1 MKRNDNEIPKTM
13 KTSRTV
19 FFIAVSGDPDQAEGW
34 TTYGE
39 TDAEAVKT
47 LRDYLKTQMKYRK
60 NGLTWVRSQVQT
72 PTDKEKNL
80 PAFTQIQ

>member
-1 MKRNDNEIPKTM
+1 M
-13 KTSRTV
+13 KTSRTI

-39 TDAEAVKT
+39 TDDEAVKN
-47 LRDYLKTQMKYRK
+47 LRDYLKNELKYRK
-60 NGLTWVRSQVQT
+60 NQLVWVRSQVQT
-72 PTDKEKNL
+72 PTDKEMNL